1 MPAACGKLREFYK
14 AISVFSYFSRD
25 KYAPL
30 SVPHNMSWYQNIV
43 SFVTDPRSAGALSDE
58 PAPVVPGMRATAPD
72 TEVWMVFG
80 MRLLLAVS
88 ALLTMYIGPT
98 AVTVDNPAAR
108 LVFAAYAIHS
118 LVLLLIARRRAGFWH
133 GPVVYW
139 IDIGWYGLMAF
150 ASGGAV
156 SPFFS
161 FFFFAILAASFR
173 HGFDAGARL
182 TLGSVLMVTLAVLG
196 AQGTGALHILLLR
209 ATFVLALGY
218 MIAFWGGLAVDQRRR
233 LALLRDVSRLSNP
246 RFGVQHTLDS
256 LMEKILR
263 FYGGATCVLL
273 MHDSHERWMLNT
285 VHHPRSGR
293 AISHNRAS
301 EAAVGP
307 LLALDKGAA
316 LYRAG
321 LAERLPAWLPEGVAD
336 LLARWLPARPTAL
349 RYAVEEREW
358 RQLDPDDCAQIA
370 DLLDS
375 DAFICASLPLRK
387 GAGRIFV
394 TGRGLRR
401 GDATF
406 LKHIVQQAIPVIET
420 IDLLD
425 RLASEAAFRER
436 QTIARDLHDSTIQP
450 YIGLRHAVAAIR
462 NQAGDDSAVAPELD
476 RLLAMCS
483 GVIGDMRDFAHRFKS
498 GRQEE
503 PELLIALRRQLRQ
516 VQTFYGVDVMLEVD
530 AAAAINDRMAAEV
543 FQIVTEGI
551 SNICKHTR
559 ARTAGVFVSQEEGS
573 GQLAID
579 IFNPAGD
586 AQGHTVAPFRPRSIS
601 ERAAALGGTL
611 EVESDAKQTLLRIR
625 IPT

>member
-1 MPAACGKLREFYK
+1 
-14 AISVFSYFSRD
+14 
-25 KYAPL
+25 
-30 SVPHNMSWYQNIV
+30 MSWHQDIA
-43 SFVTDPRSAGALSDE
+43 SFLTDARTRGARASDPT
-58 PAPVVPGMRATAPD
+58 PAVPDPITSRADVPD
-72 TEVWMVFG
+72 TEAWMVFG

-88 ALLTMYIGPT
+88 ALLTLYIGPA
-98 AVTVDNPAAR
+98 AVVLENPLAW
-108 LVFAAYAIHS
+108 LIFAAYTVHS

-133 GPVVYW
+133 GPIVYW

-150 ASGGAV
+150 ASGGGI

-182 TLGSVLMVTLAVLG
+182 TLGSAVMVMLAVLG
-196 AQGTGALHILLLR
+196 TQGMHSIHILLLR
-209 ATFVLALGY
+209 STFVLALGY

-256 LMEKILR
+256 LMEKILL
-263 FYGGATCVLL
+263 FYGGGTCVLL
-273 MHDSHERWMLNT
+273 MQDSHERWMLNT

-293 AISHNRAS
+293 TISHNRANES
-301 EAAVGP
+301 AVAP
-307 LLALDKGAA
+307 LLALGKGAV
-316 LYRAG
+316 LYRSGGVNLDWLSDAWQER
-321 LAERLPAWLPEGVAD
+321 LAERLERLLPAHPTAVRYAIDQRAWRQVDLDAAGHVAD
-336 LLARWLPARPTAL
+336 L
-349 RYAVEEREW
+349 
-358 RQLDPDDCAQIA
+358 I
-370 DLLDS
+370 DS
-375 DAFICASLPLRK
+375 GTFISASLPLRK
-387 GAGRIFV
+387 GDGRIFV
-394 TGRGLRR
+394 TGRSLRR
-401 GDATF
+401 PDATF

-462 NQAGDDSAVAPELD
+462 NGAGDDSNVAPELD

-483 GVIGDMRDFAHRFKS
+483 DVIGDMRDFAQRFRS

-530 AAAAINDRMAAEV
+530 AESAINDRMAAEV

-559 ARTAGVFVSQEEGS
+559 ARSAGVLVMQDG

-579 IFNPAGD
+579 IFNPAGEPGT
-586 AQGHTVAPFRPRSIS
+586 APQPFRPRSIA

-611 EVESDAKQTLLRIR
+611 EVEADRKQTLLRIR